1 MQNGI
6 ARLDGTS
13 VNYAFSQGKRLHM
26 DHMKIKR
33 KELLSNNLE
42 EILEAS
48 FDGIMVTDG
57 EGNCLFANSSYT
69 KDTGILNEE
78 IVGHNVR
85 ELLNPTWMRTS
96 IALEVIEKGT
106 TVSMEH
112 DTKNGNHILVTGN
125 PIFDENGKITKVIVN
140 TRDLSKIN
148 NLKVQLDEAEAM
160 KKLYIERL
168 ESEHDDKG
176 PLMLEAGGTVVVNKN
191 MKDIYEIA
199 KRVSTYNTTVLIT
212 GESGTGKELVARY
225 IHQCDPIRKEKPFVV
240 INCGAI
246 PANLLESELFGYEEG
261 TFTGALKGG
270 KKGLFEE
277 AEGGV
282 LFLDEIGE
290 MDLSLQ
296 VKLLRALE
304 SRKIMRVG
312 SSHEKD
318 VNIRVVAATNR
329 ELEKEV
335 REGRFRDDLFYRL
348 NVVSLKVPPLRE
360 RVDEILP
367 LATKFTNSFN
377 KLYGQNKKL
386 TYDLVQ
392 ELEDYQWPGNIRE
405 LKNVIEN
412 MVVVS
417 PNEYLHSNDLPWGI
431 EKSEIFDDQP
441 TLKEAVEDFEK
452 RFLERAKE
460 RWKTTEKIGAM
471 LDVNQS
477 TISRKLRKYGIE

>member
-1 MQNGI
+1 
-6 ARLDGTS
+6 
-13 VNYAFSQGKRLHM
+13 M
-26 DHMKIKR
+26 DNRRNAH
-33 KELLSNNLE
+33 KESLSNNLE
-42 EILEAS
+42 EIMEAS

-57 EGNCLFANSSYT
+57 DGNCLFANRSYT

-85 ELLNPTWMRTS
+85 ELLNPAWMRTS
-96 IALEVIEKGT
+96 IALEVIEQKKT
-106 TVSMEH
+106 ISMEH

-125 PIFDENGKITKVIVN
+125 PIYDEAGNIVKIVVN
-140 TRDLSKIN
+140 TRDLSKITD
-148 NLKVQLDEAEAM
+148 LKLQLDEAEAM
-160 KKLYIERL
+160 NKLYMERMGIDHNNSDQL
-168 ESEHDDKG
+168 LLG
-176 PLMLEAGGTVVVNKN
+176 TNGTVVVNKH
-191 MKDIYEIA
+191 MRDIYEIA
-199 KRVSTYNTTVLIT
+199 RRVSTYNTTVLIT

-225 IHQCDPIRKEKPFVV
+225 IHQCDPSRKDKPFVV

-296 VKLLRALE
+296 VKLLRVLE
-304 SRKIMRVG
+304 SRTVMRVG
-312 SSHEKD
+312 SSKEKKVD
-318 VNIRVVAATNR
+318 IRVVAATNR

-335 REGRFRDDLFYRL
+335 REGRFRDDLYYRL

-360 RVDEILP
+360 RIDDILP
-367 LATKFTNSFN
+367 IATKFTNSFN

-386 TYDLVQ
+386 TYDLVS
-392 ELEDYQWPGNIRE
+392 ELEDYPWPGNIRE

-417 PNEYLHSNDLPWGI
+417 QNEYLRSGDLPWGRD
-431 EKSEIFDDQP
+431 SGEILDEQP
-441 TLKEAVEDFEK
+441 TLKAAMEDFEK
-452 RFLERAKE
+452 RFLQKAKE
-460 RWKTTEKIGAM
+460 RWKTTEKIGEM

-477 TISRKLRKYGIE
+477 TISRKLRKYGID

>member
-1 MQNGI
+1 
-6 ARLDGTS
+6 
-13 VNYAFSQGKRLHM
+13 M
-26 DHMKIKR
+26 DHMETIR

-78 IVGHNVR
+78 IVGHNVK
-85 ELLNPTWMRTS
+85 ELLNPNWMKTS
-96 IALEVIEKGT
+96 IALEVIEKNMT
-106 TVSMEH
+106 ISMEH

-125 PIFDENGKITKVIVN
+125 PIYDKNGNITKVVVN
-140 TRDLSKIN
+140 TRDLFNIN
-148 NLKVQLDEAEAM
+148 NLKLQLNEAEAM

-168 ESEHDDKG
+168 ESEEDDKG
-176 PLMLEAGGTVVVNKN
+176 PFMLETGGTVVVNKN

-225 IHQCDPIRKEKPFVV
+225 IHQCDPIRKDKAFVV

-246 PANLLESELFGYEEG
+246 PGNLLESELFGYEEG

-270 KKGLFEE
+270 KRGLFEE

-304 SRKIMRVG
+304 SRKIMRIG
-312 SSHEKD
+312 SSREKD

-329 ELEKEV
+329 DLEKEV
-335 REGRFRDDLFYRL
+335 REGRFRDDLYYRL

-360 RVDEILP
+360 RIDEILP
-367 LATKFTNSFN
+367 LATKFVNSFN
-377 KLYGQNKKL
+377 KLYGQNKKI

-431 EKSEIFDDQP
+431 EKQEIFDDQP

-460 RWKTTEKIGAM
+460 RWKTTEKIGEM

-477 TISRKLRKYGIE
+477 TISRKLRKYRIE

>member
-1 MQNGI
+1 MRFRKKERCAMEHVQK
-6 ARLDGTS
+6 T
-13 VNYAFSQGKRLHM
+13 
-26 DHMKIKR
+26 R

-57 EGNCLFANSSYT
+57 EGICIFANESYT
-69 KDTGILNEE
+69 RDTGIQNEE

-96 IALEVIEKGT
+96 IALEVLEKNAA
-106 TVSMEH
+106 VSMEH
-112 DTKNGNHILVTGN
+112 DTRNGKHILVTGN
-125 PIFDENGKITKVIVN
+125 PIYDDNGKISKVVIN
-140 TRDLSKIN
+140 TRDLSNITS
-148 NLKVQLDEAEAM
+148 LKVQLDEAEAM
-160 KKLYIERL
+160 KDLYLERL
-168 ESEHDDKG
+168 ESEEGDKG
-176 PLMLEAGGTVVVNKN
+176 PFMLEACGTVIANKN
-191 MKDIYEIA
+191 MKDIYEVA
-199 KRVSTYNTTVLIT
+199 KRVSSYNTTVLIT

-225 IHQCDPIRKEKPFVV
+225 IHQCDTIRKHKPFVV

-290 MDLSLQ
+290 MDLSMQ

-312 SSHEKD
+312 SSQEKE

-360 RVDEILP
+360 RTDEILP
-367 LATKFTNSFN
+367 LATKFISAFN

-392 ELEDYQWPGNIRE
+392 ELEEYKWPGNIRE

-431 EKSEIFDDQP
+431 EKPERFEDQP

-452 RFLERAKE
+452 RFLQRAKE
-460 RWKTTEKIGAM
+460 RWKTTEKIGEM

-477 TISRKLRKYGIE
+477 TISRKLRKYDIE

>member
-1 MQNGI
+1 
-6 ARLDGTS
+6 
-13 VNYAFSQGKRLHM
+13 M
-26 DHMKIKR
+26 DNRRNAH
-33 KELLSNNLE
+33 KESLSNNLE
-42 EILEAS
+42 EIMEAS

-57 EGNCLFANSSYT
+57 DGNCLFANRSYT

-85 ELLNPTWMRTS
+85 ELLNPAWMRTS
-96 IALEVIEKGT
+96 IALEVIEQKKT
-106 TVSMEH
+106 ISMEH

-125 PIFDENGKITKVIVN
+125 PIYDEAGNIVKIVVN
-140 TRDLSKIN
+140 TRDLSKIAD
-148 NLKVQLDEAEAM
+148 LKLQLDEAEAM
-160 KKLYIERL
+160 NKLYMERMGIDHNNSDQL
-168 ESEHDDKG
+168 LLG
-176 PLMLEAGGTVVVNKN
+176 TNGTVVVNKH
-191 MKDIYEIA
+191 MRDIYEIA
-199 KRVSTYNTTVLIT
+199 RRVSTYNTTVLIT

-225 IHQCDPIRKEKPFVV
+225 IHQCDPSRKDKPFVV

-296 VKLLRALE
+296 VKLLRVLE
-304 SRKIMRVG
+304 SRTVMRVG
-312 SSHEKD
+312 SSKEKKVD
-318 VNIRVVAATNR
+318 IRVVAATNR

-335 REGRFRDDLFYRL
+335 REGRFRADLYYRL

-360 RVDEILP
+360 RIDDILP
-367 LATKFTNSFN
+367 IATKFTNSFN

-386 TYDLVQ
+386 TYDLVS
-392 ELEDYQWPGNIRE
+392 ELEDYPWPGNIRE

-417 PNEYLHSNDLPWGI
+417 QNEYLRSGDLPWGRD
-431 EKSEIFDDQP
+431 SGEILDEQP
-441 TLKEAVEDFEK
+441 TLKAAMEDFEK
-452 RFLERAKE
+452 RFLQKAKE
-460 RWKTTEKIGAM
+460 RWKTTEKIGEM

-477 TISRKLRKYGIE
+477 TISRKLRKYGID

>member
-1 MQNGI
+1 
-6 ARLDGTS
+6 
-13 VNYAFSQGKRLHM
+13 M
-26 DHMKIKR
+26 DNRRNAH
-33 KELLSNNLE
+33 KESLSNNLE
-42 EILEAS
+42 EIMEAS

-57 EGNCLFANSSYT
+57 DGNCLFANRSYT

-85 ELLNPTWMRTS
+85 ELLNPAWMRTS
-96 IALEVIEKGT
+96 IALEVIEQKR

-125 PIFDENGKITKVIVN
+125 PIYDEAGNIVKIVVN
-140 TRDLSKIN
+140 TRDLSKIAD
-148 NLKVQLDEAEAM
+148 LKLQLDEAEAM
-160 KKLYIERL
+160 NKLYMERMGIDHNNSDQL
-168 ESEHDDKG
+168 LLG
-176 PLMLEAGGTVVVNKN
+176 TNGTVVVNKH
-191 MKDIYEIA
+191 MRDIYEIA
-199 KRVSTYNTTVLIT
+199 RRVSTYNTTVLIT

-225 IHQCDPIRKEKPFVV
+225 IHQCDPSRKDKPFVV

-296 VKLLRALE
+296 VKLLRVLE
-304 SRKIMRVG
+304 SRTVMRVG
-312 SSHEKD
+312 SSKEKKVD
-318 VNIRVVAATNR
+318 IRVVAATNR

-335 REGRFRDDLFYRL
+335 REGRFRDDLYYRL

-360 RVDEILP
+360 RIDDILP
-367 LATKFTNSFN
+367 IATKFTNSFN

-386 TYDLVQ
+386 TYDLVS
-392 ELEDYQWPGNIRE
+392 ELEDYPWPGNIRE

-417 PNEYLHSNDLPWGI
+417 QNEYLRSSDLPWGRD
-431 EKSEIFDDQP
+431 SGEILDEQP
-441 TLKEAVEDFEK
+441 TLKVAMEDFEK
-452 RFLERAKE
+452 RFLQKAKE
-460 RWKTTEKIGAM
+460 RWKTTEKIGEM

>member
-1 MQNGI
+1 
-6 ARLDGTS
+6 
-13 VNYAFSQGKRLHM
+13 M
-26 DHMKIKR
+26 DNRRNAH
-33 KELLSNNLE
+33 KESLSNNLE
-42 EILEAS
+42 EIMEAS

-57 EGNCLFANSSYT
+57 DGNCLFANRSYT

-85 ELLNPTWMRTS
+85 ELLNPAWMRTS
-96 IALEVIEKGT
+96 IALEVIEQKKT
-106 TVSMEH
+106 ISMEH

-125 PIFDENGKITKVIVN
+125 PIYDEAGNIVKIVVN
-140 TRDLSKIN
+140 TRDLSKIAD
-148 NLKVQLDEAEAM
+148 LKLQLDEAEAM
-160 KKLYIERL
+160 NKLYMERMGIDHNNSDQL
-168 ESEHDDKG
+168 LLG
-176 PLMLEAGGTVVVNKN
+176 TNGTVVVNKH
-191 MKDIYEIA
+191 MRDIYEIA
-199 KRVSTYNTTVLIT
+199 RRVSTYNTTVLIT

-225 IHQCDPIRKEKPFVV
+225 IHQCDPSRKDTPFVV

-296 VKLLRALE
+296 VKLLRVLE
-304 SRKIMRVG
+304 SRTVMRVG
-312 SSHEKD
+312 SSKEKKVD
-318 VNIRVVAATNR
+318 IRVVAATNR

-335 REGRFRDDLFYRL
+335 REGRFRDDLYYRL

-360 RVDEILP
+360 RIDDILP
-367 LATKFTNSFN
+367 IATKFTNSFN

-386 TYDLVQ
+386 TYDLVS
-392 ELEDYQWPGNIRE
+392 ELEDYPWPGNIRE

-417 PNEYLHSNDLPWGI
+417 QNEYLRSGDLPWGRD
-431 EKSEIFDDQP
+431 SGEILDEQP
-441 TLKEAVEDFEK
+441 TLKAAMEDFEK
-452 RFLERAKE
+452 RFLQKAKE
-460 RWKTTEKIGAM
+460 RWKTTEKIGEM

-477 TISRKLRKYGIE
+477 TISRKLRKYGID

>member
-1 MQNGI
+1 
-6 ARLDGTS
+6 
-13 VNYAFSQGKRLHM
+13 M
-26 DHMKIKR
+26 DNRRNAH
-33 KELLSNNLE
+33 KESLSNNLE
-42 EILEAS
+42 EIMEAS

-57 EGNCLFANSSYT
+57 DGNCLFANRSYT

-85 ELLNPTWMRTS
+85 ELLNPAWMRTS
-96 IALEVIEKGT
+96 IALEVIEQKR

-125 PIFDENGKITKVIVN
+125 PIYDEAGNIVKIVVN
-140 TRDLSKIN
+140 TRDLSKIAD
-148 NLKVQLDEAEAM
+148 LKLQLDEAEAM
-160 KKLYIERL
+160 NKLYMERMGIDHNNSDQL
-168 ESEHDDKG
+168 LLG
-176 PLMLEAGGTVVVNKN
+176 TNGTVVVNKH
-191 MKDIYEIA
+191 MRDIYEIA
-199 KRVSTYNTTVLIT
+199 RRVSTYNTTVLIT

-225 IHQCDPIRKEKPFVV
+225 IHQCDPSRKDKPFVV

-296 VKLLRALE
+296 VKLLRVLE
-304 SRKIMRVG
+304 SRTVMRVG
-312 SSHEKD
+312 SSKEKKVD
-318 VNIRVVAATNR
+318 IRVVAATNR

-335 REGRFRDDLFYRL
+335 REGRFRDDLYYRL

-360 RVDEILP
+360 RIDDILP
-367 LATKFTNSFN
+367 IATKFTNSFN

-386 TYDLVQ
+386 TYDLVS
-392 ELEDYQWPGNIRE
+392 ELEEYPWPGNIRE

-417 PNEYLHSNDLPWGI
+417 QNEYLRSGDLPWGRD
-431 EKSEIFDDQP
+431 SGEILDEQP
-441 TLKEAVEDFEK
+441 TLKAAMEDFEK
-452 RFLERAKE
+452 RFLQKAKE
-460 RWKTTEKIGAM
+460 RWKTTEKIGEM

-477 TISRKLRKYGIE
+477 TISRKLRKYGID

>member
-1 MQNGI
+1 
-6 ARLDGTS
+6 
-13 VNYAFSQGKRLHM
+13 
-26 DHMKIKR
+26 
-33 KELLSNNLE
+33 
-42 EILEAS
+42 
-48 FDGIMVTDG
+48 
-57 EGNCLFANSSYT
+57 
-69 KDTGILNEE
+69 
-78 IVGHNVR
+78 
-85 ELLNPTWMRTS
+85 
-96 IALEVIEKGT
+96 
-106 TVSMEH
+106 MEH

-125 PIFDENGKITKVIVN
+125 PIFDENGKITKVIIN

-176 PLMLEAGGTVVVNKN
+176 PLMLETGGTVVVNKN

-431 EKSEIFDDQP
+431 EKAEIFDDQP
-441 TLKEAVEDFEK
+441 TLKEAVEDFER

-460 RWKTTEKIGAM
+460 RWKTTEKIGEM

-477 TISRKLRKYGIE
+477 TVSRKLRKYHIE